1 MGKVRRCKGKIS
13 RLQDKMNC
21 LVAPKFPLGIILEQ
35 WTLCGWSTVWVEEF
49 SLVIWS
55 TKKVI
60 STKTEKTWNAWR
72 LAVRVASP
80 GDTCRNNGKKG
91 AWRLAARV
99 PRHTV
104 WKHVSPVGLAAAP
117 NNIVEVEN
125 VSLELWLGIGVKHVA
140 FLELWLGMTSLE
152 LWLGM
157 ADEHEELLSCGSYG
171 WVQIDCPP

>member
-1 MGKVRRCKGKIS
+1 
-13 RLQDKMNC
+13 
-21 LVAPKFPLGIILEQ
+21 
-35 WTLCGWSTVWVEEF
+35 
-49 SLVIWS
+49 
-55 TKKVI
+55 VI

-117 NNIVEVEN
+117 NNIVEVE
-125 VSLELWLGIGVKHVA
+125 VVFCLLWMRVVYKALVISQR
-140 FLELWLGMTSLE
+140 LT
-152 LWLGM
+152 
-157 ADEHEELLSCGSYG
+157 C
-171 WVQIDCPP
+171 